1 MRDLP
6 LAAVALG
13 DEIER
18 YGSYFGYAAIIGL
31 GVLSLLY
38 FAQAREVR
46 RLREWAGR
54 APERDAEVVQRV
66 QSDAQRRVV
75 AQPMPSTASPQ
86 TPAAQSADAARKAA
100 AAAVM
105 EKFQPPG
112 SAPTASTGPAAP
124 AIGPPGSLTR
134 ATPAVGAPAPA
145 GEAEAAAPPAAPGAP
160 APSPATAASGSAES
174 TSAESTS
181 AESASAASDSGAATA
196 PAAAGGGAA
205 ADAAR
210 SHASAAGAPKPPT
223 APETAS
229 SAGSSSGSAP
239 PMPPGM
245 SAATANAVAA
255 ARQAA
260 TSSRSPAHTNG
271 ADPVKPVAVG
281 GQETHES
288 DAARPAPLPELP
300 PRRPRAPLADAHDG
314 DGGVSRRRIGAIVAA
329 SAVVLVLGIVL
340 VLVLR
345 SGGTE
350 KPSAGNQIGD
360 ASPPAAVSPPA
371 PASGLTKAERT
382 ATSVA
387 VLNGTTQTGLASAV
401 AQTIEKKGF
410 TILATKTNADQQI
423 ATTTVSYAPG
433 GERAARA
440 VAQIMRVPSSAIG
453 PIDANTSVAASPE
466 AKIVVL
472 VGTDKSGAG

>member
-1 MRDLP
+1 VNALP
-6 LAAVALG
+6 TAAVALG

-18 YGSYFGYAAIIGL
+18 FGSYFGYAAIIGL

-54 APERDAEVVQRV
+54 APERDAEVAQRV

-75 AQPMPSTASPQ
+75 AQPVPSPGPQ
-86 TPAAQSADAARKAA
+86 TPAAQSAEAARKVA

-112 SAPTASTGPAAP
+112 SAPAAP

-145 GEAEAAAPPAAPGAP
+145 ATPDADAPPAAPGAP
-160 APSPATAASGSAES
+160 SPSPSPAPSPA
-174 TSAESTS
+174 
-181 AESASAASDSGAATA
+181 
-196 PAAAGGGAA
+196 
-205 ADAAR
+205 AR
-210 SHASAAGAPKPPT
+210 AAGAAGV
-223 APETAS
+223 APAN
-229 SAGSSSGSAP
+229 ADKAQASAP
-239 PMPPGM
+239 DAPAPPAPRPPLPLPPGM
-245 SAATANAVAA
+245 SAATADAVAA

-260 TSSRSPAHTNG
+260 TPSRSPAFSNG
-271 ADPVKPVAVG
+271 TG

-288 DAARPAPLPELP
+288 DAARPAPLPDVP
-300 PRRPRAPLADAHDG
+300 PTASTGSRRPRAPLPDAHDDAG
-314 DGGVSRRRIGAIVAA
+314 ISRGRKAVIAA
-329 SAVVLVLGIVL
+329 AAAATVLVLGVVL
-340 VLVLR
+340 VLVLT
-345 SGGTE
+345 SGGID
-350 KPSAGNQIGD
+350 KPPAGNQIGD
-360 ASPPAAVSPPA
+360 ATPPAAVSPPA
-371 PASGLTKAERT
+371 AGSGLTKTERA

-401 AQTIEKKGF
+401 AQTIEKQGF

-423 ATTTVSYAPG
+423 ATTTVSYSLG
-433 GERAARA
+433 NERAARA
-440 VAQIMRVPSSAIG
+440 VAQIMRVPASAIG
-453 PIDANTSVAASPE
+453 PIDANTSVAASPG
-466 AKIVVL
+466 AKIVVI